1 MMFDRTLVSLHI
13 NDVVWSQQAGSVPLR
28 FNLLDTEMGEHEFQ
42 RPVAVS
48 VESRFSIGERSL
60 FLLAVTGDKT
70 AHFYAVQLL
79 VNTVVRAIAVLDGLR
94 YILLHVLPIALS
106 VHISISRAFGIKYT
120 RMKGKLGRGARVPVK
135 LGGREDGGPLK

>member
-1 MMFDRTLVSLHI
+1 MRFHDGALVSPSVK
-13 NDVVWSQQAGSVPLR
+13 DVICSQLAGSVPLR

-48 VESRFSIGERSL
+48 VESRFGIAEGSL

-79 VNTVVRAIAVLDGLR
+79 VNTVVGAIAVLDGLR
-94 YILLHVLPIALS
+94 YILLHVLPVALS
-106 VHISISRAFGIKYT
+106 VHVSISRAFGIKYT
-120 RMKGKLGRGARVPVK
+120 RMKGKWGRREIK
-135 LGGREDGGPLK
+135 LGIAN